1 MLNNSMP
8 PIDKHVPRVLILYTG
23 GTIGMVENPETGAHE
38 PLDFQHLASHVPEM
52 NQLHVQVDTLQ
63 FEQPLDSS
71 NIKPEHWQHMAE
83 VVVDNY
89 DRYDGFVILHGTDT
103 MAYSATALSFI
114 LQTLAKPVIFTGSQL
129 PIGVLRTDGK
139 ENLITAIEIA
149 GAYDR
154 IGMPMVPEVCIFFQ
168 SYLLRGN
175 RSKKFSAE
183 QFNAFASPN
192 YPPIAEVGVHINYAH
207 HYIRHAISNENLT
220 PHYNFDRNVVV
231 LRLFPGI
238 SPSIVRSVLNI
249 HGLKG
254 LVLESFG
261 TGNAMTDDWFIEELR
276 SAVDRGLVIVNA
288 SQCIGGGVE
297 MGRYDTGNR
306 LQNAGV
312 IGGGEMTT
320 EAIIVKLMFLL
331 GQDYSP
337 EKVCKLMSTN
347 IAGELNEMS
356 LQWREVSDNSIL

>member
-114 LQTLAKPVIFTGSQL
+114 LQNLAKPVIFTGSQL

-149 GAYDR
+149 ATYDR
-154 IGMPMVPEVCIFFQ
+154 IGLPMVPEVCIFFQ

-320 EAIIVKLMFLL
+320 EAVIVKLMFLL

-356 LQWREVSDNSIL
+356 LQWREVSDHSIL

>member
-71 NIKPEHWQHMAE
+71 NIKPEHWQRMAE
-83 VVVDNY
+83 VVVNNY
-89 DRYDGFVILHGTDT
+89 DCYDGFVILHGTDT

-114 LQTLAKPVIFTGSQL
+114 LQNLAKPVIFTGSQL

-149 GAYDR
+149 AAYDR

-320 EAIIVKLMFLL
+320 EAVIVKLMFLL

>member
-71 NIKPEHWQHMAE
+71 NIKPEHWQRMAE
-83 VVVDNY
+83 VVVNNY
-89 DRYDGFVILHGTDT
+89 DCYDGFVILHGTDT

-114 LQTLAKPVIFTGSQL
+114 LQNLAKPVIFTGSQL

-276 SAVDRGLVIVNA
+276 SAVNRGLVIVNA

-331 GQDYSP
+331 GQDYSH

-347 IAGELNEMS
+347 IAGELNEMN
-356 LQWREVSDNSIL
+356 LQWREVSDKSIL

>member
-1 MLNNSMP
+1 MP

-23 GTIGMVENPETGAHE
+23 GTIGRVEKPETGAHE
-38 PLDFQHLASHVPEM
+38 PRDFQHLASHVPEM

-71 NIKPEHWQHMAE
+71 NIKPEHWQRMAE

-114 LQTLAKPVIFTGSQL
+114 LQNLAKPVIFTGSQL

-192 YPPIAEVGVHINYAH
+192 YPRIAEVGVHINYAH

-320 EAIIVKLMFLL
+320 EAVIVKLMFLL

-356 LQWREVSDNSIL
+356 LQWREVSDKSIL

>member
-71 NIKPEHWQHMAE
+71 NIKPEHWQRMAE

-114 LQTLAKPVIFTGSQL
+114 LQNLAKPVIFTGSQL

-149 GAYDR
+149 ATYDR

-320 EAIIVKLMFLL
+320 EAVIVKLMFLL

-337 EKVCKLMSTN
+337 EKVSKLMSTN

>member
-71 NIKPEHWQHMAE
+71 NIKPEHWQRMAE

-114 LQTLAKPVIFTGSQL
+114 LQNLAKPVIFTGSQL

-139 ENLITAIEIA
+139 ENLITAIEMA
-149 GAYDR
+149 AACDR
-154 IGMPMVPEVCIFFQ
+154 IGLPMVPEVCIFFQ

-320 EAIIVKLMFLL
+320 EAVIVKLMFLL

-356 LQWREVSDNSIL
+356 LQWREVSDHSIL

>member
-71 NIKPEHWQHMAE
+71 NIKPEHWQRMAE

-114 LQTLAKPVIFTGSQL
+114 LQDLAKPVIFTGSQS

-320 EAIIVKLMFLL
+320 EAVIVKLMFLL

-356 LQWREVSDNSIL
+356 LQWREVSDKSIL

>member
-114 LQTLAKPVIFTGSQL
+114 LQNLAKPVIFTGSQL

-149 GAYDR
+149 GACDR
-154 IGMPMVPEVCIFFQ
+154 IGLPMVPEVCIFFQ

-320 EAIIVKLMFLL
+320 EAVIVKLMFLL

>member
-1 MLNNSMP
+1 MTYTN
-8 PIDKHVPRVLILYTG
+8 KVLLIYTG
-23 GTIGMVENPETGAHE
+23 GTIGMNRNPRTGALE
-38 PLDFQHLASHVPEM
+38 PFNFESLLNNVPEL
-52 NQLHVQVDTLQ
+52 QQVPTEIATYQ
-63 FEQPLDSS
+63 FNPPIDSS
-71 NIKPEHWQHMAE
+71 DMSPELWIDMAH
-83 VVVDNY
+83 VIYNNY
-89 DRYDGFVILHGTDT
+89 NLYDGFVILHGTDT

-114 LQTLAKPVIFTGSQL
+114 LQNLAKPVIFTGSQL

-149 GAYDR
+149 AACDR

-320 EAIIVKLMFLL
+320 EAVIVKLMFLL
-331 GQDYSP
+331 GQDYSH

-356 LQWREVSDNSIL
+356 LQWREVSDKSIL

>member
-1 MLNNSMP
+1 MLNNSMS

-114 LQTLAKPVIFTGSQL
+114 LQNLAKPVIFTGSQL

-254 LVLESFG
+254 LVRESFG

-320 EAIIVKLMFLL
+320 EAVIVKLMFLL